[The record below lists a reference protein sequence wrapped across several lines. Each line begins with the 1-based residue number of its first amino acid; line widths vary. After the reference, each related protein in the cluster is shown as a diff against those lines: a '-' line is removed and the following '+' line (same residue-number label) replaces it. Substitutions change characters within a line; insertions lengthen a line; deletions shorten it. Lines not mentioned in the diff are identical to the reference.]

1 MNQVKT
7 AFFMTVLTILLVLVG
22 SALGGRNGAIF
33 AFIFALVMNF
43 GSYWFSDKIV
53 LSMYRAQ
60 EVSYEEAPELFTIVE
75 RLAHRGHL
83 PMPKVYIIPQ
93 ESPNAFATGRSP
105 AHAAVAATRG
115 ILNILSEQE
124 LEAVLG
130 HELTHVKNRDTLIST
145 IAATIAGAIT
155 MLATMAKWGLMFGGL
170 SGRRRDDNGALGLI
184 GILIV
189 SILAP
194 FAALLVQMAIS
205 RSREYMAD
213 KGGAELSNHPLA
225 LASALEKLQAYS
237 RRMPMQSTNH
247 ATAHLFIVN
256 PFKSDFIGNLFS
268 THPSTEKR
276 VAKLHEYAEQLE
288 EPHNLFL

>member
-1 MNQVKT
+1 MNRVKT
-7 AFFMTVLTILLVLVG
+7 AFFLTMLTILLVVVG
-22 SALGGRNGAIF
+22 GALGGRNGAVV

-60 EVSYEEAPELFTIVE
+60 EVSYEQAPELFTIVK
-75 RLAHRGHL
+75 RLAHKAHL

-105 AHAAVAATRG
+105 KHAAVAATRG

-155 MLATMAKWGLMFGGL
+155 MLAGMARWGLMLGGY
-170 SGRRRDDNGALGLI
+170 SGRRRDDSGVLGIL
-184 GILIV
+184 GILII
-189 SILAP
+189 SIVAPLAA
-194 FAALLVQMAIS
+194 FLVQMAIS

-213 KGGAELSNHPLA
+213 KGGAALSNHPLA

-237 RRMPMQSTNH
+237 RRMPIQSTNH

-256 PFKSDFIGNLFS
+256 PFKPDFISKLFS
-268 THPSTEKR
+268 THPSTEER
-276 VAKLHEYAEQLE
+276 VKKLKEYAYQIE
-288 EPHNLFL
+288 ESPSLFL

>member
-1 MNQVKT
+1 MNTIKT
-7 AFFMTVLTILLVLVG
+7 AFFMTLLTILLILVG
-22 SALGGRNGAIF
+22 GALGGKGGLIF
-33 AFIFALVMNF
+33 AFIFALLMNF

-53 LSMYRAQ
+53 LKMYRAQ
-60 EVSYEEAPELFTIVE
+60 EISYDQAPELYDIVK
-75 RLAHRGHL
+75 RLAQRANL

-93 ESPNAFATGRSP
+93 EAPNAFATGRNP
-105 AHAAVAATRG
+105 KHAAVAATRG

-124 LEAVLG
+124 LEGVLG

-145 IAATIAGAIT
+145 IAATVAGAIT
-155 MLATMAKWGLMFGGL
+155 MLASMARWGLMFGGY
-170 SGRRRDDNGALGLI
+170 SGRSRDDNGILGII
-184 GILIV
+184 GILVI

-194 FAALLVQMAIS
+194 LAALLVQMAIS

-225 LASALEKLQAYS
+225 LASALNKLDSCAK
-237 RRMPMQSTNH
+237 RLPMQSSNH

-256 PFKSDFIGNLFS
+256 PFKADFVSKLFS

-276 VAKLHEYAEQLE
+276 IEKLEEYAKL
-288 EPHNLFL
+288 